1 MLEALRN
8 AANSWVLKPLLVL
21 LVLAFIVWGVADVFT
36 GFRGNTLASVGSA
49 EISADEYQRT
59 YGLVMDNFARR
70 FGRRPTA
77 EEARLRGLDRAVLE
91 DMVNS
96 ATLDQHAAQLNMAL
110 SQKSVVAQ
118 IEKDPTFQGVD
129 GRFNRLAFDAFLRE
143 TGFNERG
150 WLSQKRRE
158 ELRQQL
164 SQPMFQQMPVPKAL
178 IDLVH
183 NYREETRT
191 VQVFT
196 IEPDKVVKI
205 AEPDEAKLKE
215 TYSAQQRQFVTP
227 EFRQLAV
234 LLLSGDEIK
243 AKLAITD
250 EELRK
255 AYDGDKVAQN
265 VAERRRVQQIPFK
278 DKAAAEAAAKA
289 IAGGK
294 SFLDAAKEAGAA
306 ESDIELG
313 MVTKAELLDPRIA
326 EAAFALGKD
335 RVSAPVEGRFTT
347 VLLRVTEIEAG
358 KTRSFE
364 EMKQEIRDKI
374 AASRLNEEIRK
385 RHDAIDD
392 GRSAG
397 KPLKEIAATV
407 GAKFVEVPATDRRGR
422 KPDGTPAWE
431 GPDMALVLQAGFE
444 GKVGVEGETFD
455 LADGGYG
462 WVDVMGI
469 TPERQRPYEEVVE
482 DVKAVYKDLETA
494 RQVGDLAGK
503 MIERAGKGET
513 LSSMAKEAGGKLE
526 TSRPFKRFGEDGGLP
541 PAAVQRAFALPLGG
555 LASTETGEGKKRIVF
570 RLVEIKKPDPA
581 TKEQSER
588 IEQQLRSERQQ
599 DAVQAYVTALRERL
613 GVSINEALFRR
624 TTGVS
629 ADGR

>member
-8 AANSWVLKPLLVL
+8 AANSWVLKPLLLL
-21 LVLAFIVWGVADVFT
+21 LVLAFVVWGVADVFT

-49 EISADEYQRT
+49 EITPDEYQRT
-59 YGLVMDNFARR
+59 YGMVMDNFARR

-91 DMVNS
+91 DMINS

-110 SQKSVVAQ
+110 SQKSIVSQ
-118 IEKDPTFQGVD
+118 IEKDPAFQTMD
-129 GRFNRLAFDAFLRE
+129 GKFNKAAFDNFLRE

-150 WLSQKRRE
+150 WIQQKRRE

-191 VQVFT
+191 AQYFT
-196 IEPDKVVKI
+196 IEPDKAVKI

-215 TYSAQQRQFVTP
+215 TYSGQQRQFVTP
-227 EFRQLAV
+227 EYRQLAV
-234 LLLSGDEIK
+234 LLLSADDIK
-243 AKLAITD
+243 AKLPITD

-255 AYDGDKVAQN
+255 AYDSDKVAQT
-265 VAERRRVQQIPFK
+265 VPERRRVQQIPFK
-278 DKAAAEAAAKA
+278 DKAAAEATAKA

-306 ESDIELG
+306 EGDIDLG
-313 MVTKAELLDPRIA
+313 MVTKAELLDPKIA
-326 EAAFALGKD
+326 DAAFALAKD
-335 RVSAPVEGRFTT
+335 KVSAPVDGRFST
-347 VLLRVTEIEAG
+347 VLLRVTEIEPG
-358 KTRSFE
+358 KTRSFD
-364 EMKQEIRDKI
+364 EMKQEIRDKL
-374 AASRLNEEIRK
+374 ATARVNEEIRK

-397 KPLKEIAATV
+397 KPLKEIATTV
-407 GAKFVEVPATDRRGR
+407 GAKYVEVPAVNRRAL
-422 KPDGTPAWE
+422 KPDGTPAWD
-431 GPDMALVLQAGFE
+431 GPDSAAIVQSGFD
-444 GKVGVEGETFD
+444 GKVGVEGEAFD

-462 WVDVMGI
+462 WVDVLGI

-482 DVKAVYKDLETA
+482 DVKAVYRNQETV
-494 RQVGDLAGK
+494 RQMGELASK
-503 MIERAGKGET
+503 LVERAGKGET
-513 LSSMAKEAGGKLE
+513 LTALAKEAGSKLE

-541 PAAVQRAFALPLGG
+541 AAAVQRAFTLPLGG
-555 LASTETGEGKKRIVF
+555 VAATETGEGNKRIVF
-570 RLVEIKKPDPA
+570 RLVEIKKPDPVS
-581 TKEQSER
+581 KEQAER

-624 TTGVS
+624 TVGTS
-629 ADGR
+629 TDGR